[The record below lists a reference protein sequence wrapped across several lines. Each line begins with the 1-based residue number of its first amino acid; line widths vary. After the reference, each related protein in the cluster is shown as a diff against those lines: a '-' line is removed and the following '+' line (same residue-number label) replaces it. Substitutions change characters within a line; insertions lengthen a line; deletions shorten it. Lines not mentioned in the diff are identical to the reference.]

1 MKSTQMKRQSYFT
14 RSRQRRR
21 NKRKSDRRE
30 RLRISWRD
38 GTLVA
43 GKEAGVKEA
52 KMVTEGKIKR
62 R

>member
-1 MKSTQMKRQSYFT
+1 MKKQNYFT
-14 RSRQRRR
+14 RNRQRRR

-52 KMVTEGKIKR
+52 KMVTEGKTKR